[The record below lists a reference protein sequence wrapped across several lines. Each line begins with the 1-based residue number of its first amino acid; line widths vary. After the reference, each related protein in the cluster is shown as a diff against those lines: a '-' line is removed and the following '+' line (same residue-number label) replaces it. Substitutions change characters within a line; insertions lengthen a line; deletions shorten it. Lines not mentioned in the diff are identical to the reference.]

1 MDQIRLCDV
10 ISMLFPSECPKEGVR
25 GPAAVDHERI
35 NGFSNLL
42 VHVRTHD
49 VVYGSLWTSSTREN
63 RMERVNGL
71 GATHADLFPA
81 NKVKFGQSRH
91 AIYARIHLQT

>member
-1 MDQIRLCDV
+1 MIASTADGVAENDCFAHPFWMNQIRLCHV

-42 VHVRTHD
+42 IHVRTHD
-49 VVYGSLWTSSTREN
+49 VVYGSL
-63 RMERVNGL
+63 
-71 GATHADLFPA
+71 
-81 NKVKFGQSRH
+81 
-91 AIYARIHLQT
+91 